1 MKKKAKRDYR
11 VRIAYDAEERYSFFV
26 ERKIVAPTPHQDRTK
41 YKRKTKYKKKAQDL
55 FFYYYGLIAYL
66 KSKTEEAAQ
75 H

>member
-55 FFYYYGLIAYL
+55 FFIIIDYL
-66 KSKTEEAAQ
+66 HIFNQRPKR
-75 H
+75 